1 VLPLVSAKL
10 LHKKSSRSSFGT
22 APSYPM
28 QVFEN
33 QLGKLLQAQECTKKA
48 KPLAGASPRLKS
60 VKNSDTAA

>member
-1 VLPLVSAKL
+1 
-10 LHKKSSRSSFGT
+10 
-22 APSYPM
+22 M